1 MWLKKRNVSRTE
13 TYILNMWMQRYKNHR
28 KQKYILVYKFIYL
41 VFFKEVYYNSYFSC
55 QEGT

>member
-55 QEGT
+55 QEDT